1 MYTRLLFGVNCASDY
16 FAKKFATLLSDIP
29 NVVIHVDDVLIYA
42 KSVEEHDKTLKIV
55 LERLTNEG
63 VTLNREKCAFA
74 AREVNFLGHKISERG
89 IDVLP
94 ERVSA
99 IINFPDPNNKES
111 LMQFLG
117 AVNYIGKYIP
127 NKSKILEPLNSLLK
141 DNIHFVWLEPQK
153 RAFKEVKQ
161 YIQRAPTLAHYDYSK
176 NIVVQAD
183 ASSFGLGAALM
194 QEDQNKVRE
203 TVAYASRTLTT
214 CEKKYSQ
221 IEKEALALAFAAERF
236 KEYVQGIDFTL
247 ETDHKPLLQIL
258 QTKPLDELTPRLQRI
273 RMRLL
278 RYSFKVVYVPG
289 KQLVLADSLSRNP
302 LERDRDEGN
311 ELSNE
316 IESYVQFIVGNI
328 PASKNLMDK
337 ISEEQQCD
345 YICSKLKDYCL
356 SKWPSKS
363 QLPEG
368 LLPYFQLKDYISYGD
383 GFLLYNTRLIIP
395 PSLQLEIISRI
406 HEGHLGINKCRD
418 RAKQSVWWLGLSS
431 QLRHLVE
438 NCPNCIQERKNIS
451 QPFVK
456 ENFPDRPW
464 QKIALDLFKVNKWY
478 LIATDYYSRFFEI
491 CSLKTMSEHEIIDKC
506 KNLFARFGVPEI
518 VRSDCGTQFSSAF
531 NRFANGYD
539 FKHITSSPKFS
550 QSNGAAEAAVKI
562 AKNIIKK
569 CDDVNL
575 GLLSYRTT
583 PLENGYSP
591 AELMFSRKIRSR
603 VPVLPKNL
611 GTFANHEQV
620 TASENKRKSDQELM
634 YNRRHR
640 AKKLSELS
648 INDRVWIVD
657 MRAYGEFINIDN
669 NPNSFVIKTERGSV
683 VRRNRWHLIP
693 APFKRSLESINNDT
707 PDVPEDAPSN
717 TPPNTTRDPAPYNP
731 DAAEDDNQQTNQ
743 PEELPERAQ
752 EPPDTDGGTQQ
763 EERNITGPPEPRRS
777 TRRRNPP
784 VRFGDPVTRD

>member
-1 MYTRLLFGVNCASDY
+1 
-16 FAKKFATLLSDIP
+16 
-29 NVVIHVDDVLIYA
+29 
-42 KSVEEHDKTLKIV
+42 
-55 LERLTNEG
+55 
-63 VTLNREKCAFA
+63 
-74 AREVNFLGHKISERG
+74 
-89 IDVLP
+89 
-94 ERVSA
+94 
-99 IINFPDPNNKES
+99 
-111 LMQFLG
+111 
-117 AVNYIGKYIP
+117 
-127 NKSKILEPLNSLLK
+127 
-141 DNIHFVWLEPQK
+141 PQK

-203 TVAYASRTLTT
+203 TVAYASRTLTA

-221 IEKEALALAFAAERF
+221 IEKEALALAFAAER
-236 KEYVQGIDFTL
+236 
-247 ETDHKPLLQIL
+247 
-258 QTKPLDELTPRLQRI
+258 
-273 RMRLL
+273 
-278 RYSFKVVYVPG
+278 

-302 LERDRDEGN
+302 LERDRDEGS

-395 PSLQLEIISRI
+395 PTLQLEIISRI

-531 NRFANGYD
+531 KRFANGYD

-583 PLENGYSP
+583 PLEN
-591 AELMFSRKIRSR
+591 
-603 VPVLPKNL
+603 
-611 GTFANHEQV
+611 
-620 TASENKRKSDQELM
+620 
-634 YNRRHR
+634 
-640 AKKLSELS
+640 
-648 INDRVWIVD
+648 
-657 MRAYGEFINIDN
+657 
-669 NPNSFVIKTERGSV
+669 
-683 VRRNRWHLIP
+683 
-693 APFKRSLESINNDT
+693 
-707 PDVPEDAPSN
+707 
-717 TPPNTTRDPAPYNP
+717 
-731 DAAEDDNQQTNQ
+731 
-743 PEELPERAQ
+743 
-752 EPPDTDGGTQQ
+752 
-763 EERNITGPPEPRRS
+763 
-777 TRRRNPP
+777 
-784 VRFGDPVTRD
+784 